1 MHDTQAVRRNPTTFV
16 AAQSKDEDQVGD
28 DYYDGQAHDGGEEF
42 DVVVDVKTFDGGT
55 SEQNFKVKTTETLGS
70 VKRRL
75 SLSMGLSPE
84 QVSNQHWRL
93 CPLTRACSTLPVATY
108 SVHSS

>member
-1 MHDTQAVRRNPTTFV
+1 MMYVRYMHRYLHTIFTYKYHIYIIREQ
-16 AAQSKDEDQVGD
+16 
-28 DYYDGQAHDGGEEF
+28 
-42 DVVVDVKTFDGGT
+42 VVVDVKTFDGGT

-93 CPLTRACSTLPVATY
+93 CPLARACSTLPVATY